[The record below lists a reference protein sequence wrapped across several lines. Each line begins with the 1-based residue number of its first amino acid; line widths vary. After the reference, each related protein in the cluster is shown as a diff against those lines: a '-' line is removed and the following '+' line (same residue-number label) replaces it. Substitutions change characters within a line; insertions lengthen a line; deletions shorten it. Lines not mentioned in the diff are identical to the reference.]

1 MESACFRPD
10 RPDEP
15 IARSLMGQRTPLY
28 EEHVRAAA
36 RMVDFGGWDM
46 PLHYGSQ
53 IAEHHAVRQN
63 AGIFDVSH
71 MRTVEVR
78 GPDARPFLRY
88 LLANDVDK
96 LTVLGRALYG
106 CLLNEQGFVLDDLIT
121 YYLAEDW
128 FRLVVNAGPADQ
140 DIAWFRAH
148 KGGFDVD
155 LIPWPDLAMLAV
167 QGPRAFDLAQP
178 VLGPALHAAAAQLKP
193 FHSVAHEDVFVARTG
208 YTGEDGF
215 EMLVGADRAR
225 DFWRGFVA
233 QGIAPAGL
241 GARDTLRLEAGMNL
255 YGHDMDLTVSPL
267 ESGLAWTVSLAP
279 GRDFIGRA
287 ALLRQQAQGLS
298 QKLTGLVLQGSGVLR
313 HGQFVRCREGE
324 GVLTSGTFSPSL
336 ARGIGLARVPV
347 AAVAGQSCEVVGRA
361 GQMMAARLVAPP
373 FVRHGRPLI
382 DL

>member
-1 MESACFRPD
+1 
-10 RPDEP
+10 
-15 IARSLMGQRTPLY
+15 MGHRTPLY
-28 EEHVRAAA
+28 EEHIRAAA

-78 GPDARPFLRY
+78 GPGARPFLRY

-96 LTVLGRALYG
+96 LTVLGKALYG
-106 CLLNEQGFVLDDLIT
+106 CLLNDQGFVLDDLIT
-121 YYLAEDW
+121 YYLADDW
-128 FRLVVNAGPADQ
+128 FRIVVNAGPADQ

-148 KGGFDVD
+148 RGDFDVE
-155 LIPWPDLAMLAV
+155 LTPRPDLAMLAV

-178 VLGPALHAAAAQLKP
+178 ILGPALHAAATSLKP
-193 FHSVAHEDVFVARTG
+193 FHSVVHEDVFVARTG

-215 EMLVGADRAR
+215 EMLVGADRAG

-233 QGIAPAGL
+233 QGVAPAGL

-255 YGHDMDLTVSPL
+255 YGHDMDLSVSPL
-267 ESGLAWTVSLAP
+267 ESGLAWTVGLAP
-279 GRDFIGRA
+279 GRDFIGRS
-287 ALLRQQAQGLS
+287 ALLRQQAEGLPR
-298 QKLTGLVLQGSGVLR
+298 KLIGLVLQGPGVLR
-313 HGQFVRCREGE
+313 HGQVVRCREGE

-336 ARGIGLARVPV
+336 ARGIGLARVPAT
-347 AAVAGQSCEVVGRA
+347 AAVGQSCEVVGRA
-361 GQMMAARLVAPP
+361 SQTMAARFVAPP
-373 FVRHGRPLI
+373 FVRHGRSLI